1 METKTL
7 SNDLNVKNFENL
19 KYDPS
24 KSTGDIFLD
33 NSWDP
38 DLNFYNINIKNINTP
53 YIIPEDFH
61 TFSNDLRV
69 KASQYCS

>member
-7 SNDLNVKNFENL
+7 SNDLDVKNFENL

-33 NSWDP
+33 NS
-38 DLNFYNINIKNINTP
+38 
-53 YIIPEDFH
+53 
-61 TFSNDLRV
+61 
-69 KASQYCS
+69 